1 MRTFVKIVVGV
12 VVGIIGLGVVAVAT
26 APEPAAA
33 TAEPAFVPVV
43 VAPVDENAYLR
54 GIAAVDPGLTVNH
67 DRALRRG
74 ANICDDIAAGKDE
87 PTIIGNARE
96 RLSGGNATITDEQAA
111 DAVALARL
119 HLCR

>member
-1 MRTFVKIVVGV
+1 MRTIVKIALGTLA
-12 VVGIIGLGVVAVAT
+12 GIVALGVIAVAT

-33 TAEPAFVPVV
+33 VDAAPPVAVIAPADP
-43 VAPVDENAYLR
+43 NAYLN

-87 PTIIGNARE
+87 PTILGNARE